1 MYHPNRILERELE
14 FTKIYRENIGQPKA
28 VRESRCMDAQMAT
41 YFVTIQPHDLIAGRI
56 SRPYVVFAQCMEG
69 DGIDKT
75 GYCIDVANCEKE
87 LKRMKADDSYSE
99 EDCMQAEEMIQFWK
113 TENTNT
119 KIRQQFPKS
128 WAGSM
133 GGDDYVHDNAAIH
146 PLYRLAG
153 VNLDFKKLFR
163 LGICGLRDEAL
174 RLSQETQEPEK
185 KNFYEGVASV
195 QESLR
200 QVMGQY
206 TTEAKRLAGQE
217 NDRVRQQELL
227 QMAECLEHI
236 QTAPPE
242 SMQEAIQLQ
251 CLYMLAAR
259 AVEIGRIDDYLGEF
273 YRKDLKTGRITHD
286 QAVRLLDNF
295 FTIIETQCGRDT
307 RVIIGGMGRE
317 HEKSADEFAMLVM
330 DVLEVRREHFYP
342 QISLR
347 YYKEMNQDIY
357 DRALRILG
365 SGMTFPVLYNDDVN
379 VPAVMRAMDVPKKAA
394 EQYSFFGCG
403 EYMLAAQSIGTP
415 NTALNV
421 AKVLE
426 LVLHDGI
433 NPATGILSGPLA
445 AGQECKKLQDIICY
459 EELEELLK
467 TYLTFFIEIAGGFEE
482 LVYDVDG
489 KEAEFLQLSCL
500 QDDCMTRGR
509 GMLNGGY
516 RYLGGTVETYGNIT
530 LSDSM
535 EAIRKVVFEEKR
547 CTLQELV
554 EALDCDF
561 SGKEMLQQ
569 ALLDAPKFG
578 NDNEEA
584 DEIAVRLHEFIC
596 QTIRNQKNRTRLDSF
611 LAVLINNNMN
621 VTLGQFT
628 GATPDGRNAH
638 KFLSNGNS
646 PYNGQDKEGL
656 TALIL
661 SLTKLDNSIHA
672 GGNQNLKFA
681 RSMFEGDLTQIKS
694 VLGTF
699 FDLGGQQVNLSV
711 VCQKDLEDAL
721 VHPESHENLVVRV
734 GGFTA
739 RFIDLD
745 KKTQQ
750 DVLTRTAYC

>member
-1 MYHPNRILERELE
+1 MYQPNRILERELE

-41 YFVTIQPHDLIAGRI
+41 YFVTMQPQDLIAGRI

-99 EDCMQAEEMIQFWK
+99 EDCMQAEEMLRFWK

-133 GGDDYVHDNAAIH
+133 GGDDYAHDNAAIH

-174 RLSQETQEPEK
+174 RLAQETQDPEK

-200 QVMGQY
+200 RVMEQY

-251 CLYMLAAR
+251 CLYMLASR

-365 SGMTFPVLYNDDVN
+365 SGSTFPMLYNDDVN
-379 VPAVMRAMDVPKKAA
+379 VAAVMRAMDVPKKAA

-403 EYMLAAQSIGTP
+403 EYMLAVQSIGTP

-445 AGQECKKLQDIICY
+445 AGQECKKLRDITAY

-489 KEAEFLQLSCL
+489 KEAEFLQFSCL
-500 QDDCMTRGR
+500 QDDCMARGR

-530 LSDSM
+530 LADSM

-569 ALLDAPKFG
+569 ELLNAPKFG
-578 NDNEEA
+578 NDKEEA

-596 QTIRNQKNRTRLDSF
+596 QTIRSQKNRTRLDSF

-621 VTLGQFT
+621 VTLGQFV

-721 VHPESHENLVVRV
+721 VHPERHENLVVRV

>member
-1 MYHPNRILERELE
+1 MYQPNRILERELE
-14 FTKIYRENIGQPKA
+14 FTKVYRENIGQPKA
-28 VRESRCMDAQMAT
+28 VRESRCMEAQMAT
-41 YFVTIQPHDLIAGRI
+41 YFVTMQPQDLIAGRI
-56 SRPYVVFAQCMEG
+56 SRPYVVFAQCMEA

-99 EDCMQAEEMIQFWK
+99 EDCMQAEEMLRFWK

-119 KIRQQFPKS
+119 KIRHQFPKS

-174 RLSQETQEPEK
+174 RLAQETQDPEK

-200 QVMGQY
+200 RVMEQY

-236 QTAPPE
+236 QTAPPK
-242 SMQEAIQLQ
+242 SMQEAVQLQ
-251 CLYMLAAR
+251 CLYMLASR

-273 YRKDLKTGRITHD
+273 YRKDIKNGRITHD

-317 HEKSADEFAMLVM
+317 HEKSADEFAMLVL

-365 SGMTFPVLYNDDVN
+365 SGSTFPMLYNDEVN
-379 VPAVMRAMDVPKKAA
+379 VPAVMRAMDVPKKVA

-403 EYMLAAQSIGTP
+403 EYMLAVQSIGTP

-433 NPATGILSGPLA
+433 NPATGTLSGPLA
-445 AGQECKKLQDIICY
+445 AGQECKKLRDITAY

-489 KEAEFLQLSCL
+489 KEAEFLQFSCL
-500 QDDCMTRGR
+500 QDDCMARGR

-530 LSDSM
+530 LADSM

-561 SGKEMLQQ
+561 SGKELLQQ
-569 ALLDAPKFG
+569 ELLDAPKFG
-578 NDNEEA
+578 NDNVEA

-596 QTIRNQKNRTRLDSF
+596 QTIRDQRNRTRLDSF
-611 LAVLINNNMN
+611 LAVLINNSMN
-621 VTLGQFT
+621 VTLGQFV
-628 GATPDGRNAH
+628 GATPDGRNAQ

-672 GGNQNLKFA
+672 GGNQNLKFS
-681 RSMFEGDLTQIKS
+681 RSMFDGDLTRIKS

-711 VCQKDLEDAL
+711 VCQKDLEDAM

>member
-1 MYHPNRILERELE
+1 
-14 FTKIYRENIGQPKA
+14 
-28 VRESRCMDAQMAT
+28 
-41 YFVTIQPHDLIAGRI
+41 
-56 SRPYVVFAQCMEG
+56 
-69 DGIDKT
+69 
-75 GYCIDVANCEKE
+75 
-87 LKRMKADDSYSE
+87 
-99 EDCMQAEEMIQFWK
+99 
-113 TENTNT
+113 
-119 KIRQQFPKS
+119 
-128 WAGSM
+128 
-133 GGDDYVHDNAAIH
+133 
-146 PLYRLAG
+146 
-153 VNLDFKKLFR
+153 
-163 LGICGLRDEAL
+163 
-174 RLSQETQEPEK
+174 
-185 KNFYEGVASV
+185 
-195 QESLR
+195 
-200 QVMGQY
+200 
-206 TTEAKRLAGQE
+206 
-217 NDRVRQQELL
+217 
-227 QMAECLEHI
+227 MAECLEHI

-365 SGMTFPVLYNDDVN
+365 SGSTFPMLYNDDVN

-403 EYMLAAQSIGTP
+403 EYMLAVQSIGTP

-445 AGQECKKLQDIICY
+445 AGQECKKLQDIRCY

-489 KEAEFLQLSCL
+489 KEAEFLQFSCL

-578 NDNEEA
+578 NDKEEA

-596 QTIRNQKNRTRLDSF
+596 QTIRSQKNRTRLDSF

-621 VTLGQFT
+621 VTLGQFV

-694 VLGTF
+694 VPGTF